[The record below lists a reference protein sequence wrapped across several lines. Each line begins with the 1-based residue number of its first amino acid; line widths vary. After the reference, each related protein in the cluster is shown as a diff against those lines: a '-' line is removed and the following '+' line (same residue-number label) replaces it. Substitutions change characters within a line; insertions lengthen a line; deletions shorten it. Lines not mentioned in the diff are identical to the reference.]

1 MPHDKKPIAR
11 QRPRGVP
18 YIDVEANGFWYVYWS
33 DGRRSKRQSLG
44 TQSQNDATA
53 RFAEW
58 IRQDVKAKDAGK
70 GDVDYTVA
78 ELWPIYDEKHV
89 QTTAVMP
96 EGKKTIGYAWAN
108 LRPVFGPLLV
118 AEVDQ
123 AAVDRYVVTRRAAG
137 AAPATVRREIATLL
151 AGLRFC
157 ASKKGGKLCSAV
169 DLDDIELPPDSKPRD
184 KWLSIAEVQR
194 LLDAAAETRN
204 GRPYIGTIKNMAGEL
219 CYFAYW
225 REGGRNKTES
235 LHTQSREEAEVR
247 FAEWRARRSET
258 ARLSRIERFIWLAL
272 FTTSR
277 KQALLELTWDRVD
290 FSTNTIHLNVPGRR
304 LTKKRRADVSI
315 ATQLRPVLE
324 RAYAERVS
332 DLVLDHGADD
342 IWAGLQYV
350 AIRAGFS
357 DQKVL
362 RGASPKATGIS
373 PHVFRHSGAT
383 HMARG
388 NVSLWKV
395 ARTLGDSISTTEKVY
410 AKWAPEHP
418 SETVDVISGGALEA
432 AE

>member
-1 MPHDKKPIAR
+1 MPHDKKPTAR

-44 TQSQNDATA
+44 TQDQNEATS

-89 QTTAVMP
+89 QTAAVMP

-108 LRPVFGPLLV
+108 LQPVFGPLLV

-123 AAVDRYVVTRRAAG
+123 AAVDRYVVTRRGSG

-184 KWLSIAEVQR
+184 KWLSIAEVQK
-194 LLDAAAETRN
+194 LLDAAATRRPD
-204 GRPYIGTIKNMAGEL
+204 GRLG
-219 CYFAYW
+219 
-225 REGGRNKTES
+225 
-235 LHTQSREEAEVR
+235 
-247 FAEWRARRSET
+247 
-258 ARLSRIERFIWLAL
+258 RIERFIWLAL

-277 KQALLELTWDRVD
+277 KQALLELTWGRVD
-290 FSTNTIHLNVPGRR
+290 FATNTIHLNVPGRR

-418 SETVDVISGGALEA
+418 GETVDVISGGALEA
-432 AE
+432 IE